1 VFITDLIGGREASDK
16 LLQSYMAEIARNTD
30 TDAGGDAA
38 NEWFQADIKAMTG
51 LPY

>member
-1 VFITDLIGGREASDK
+1 MIGGKSAGRQ
-16 LLQSYMAEIARNTD
+16 LLLSYMAEIARNTD
-30 TDAGGDAA
+30 PNAGTDAA